1 MVTYTNVETDG
12 DGAHWAGATDTP
24 TFPPKV
30 GDVVSFNK
38 SFDFQFAVGVRI
50 DQSMSAVIFLIFCS
64 VSSAKEI
71 LFFTLFV
78 YSFVSKVTQ
87 KNHSADFQKIRC
99 KDGVWA
105 TEETLMV
112 IRITLCWGK
121 GYD

>member
-87 KNHSADFQKIRC
+87 KTTQPIFRKFGAK
-99 KDGVWA
+99 
-105 TEETLMV
+105 MV
-112 IRITLCWGK
+112 YGPRKRL
-121 GYD
+121 